1 MEILANNGHGM
12 ANEVGNA
19 GLPDICQVEDGLFE
33 NGLLTTTHSAFGAD
47 NIVDP
52 SGVYLEDESTKVDTK
67 KRAFDEESRDLH
79 IPSKKPAV
87 RSSSDSLIAEI
98 DPAPI
103 ISPLT
108 EAMIIDATEDE
119 TEER

>member
-1 MEILANNGHGM
+1 MEILANNGHSM

-33 NGLLTTTHSAFGAD
+33 NGLLTTTHSAFGD
-47 NIVDP
+47 DSMVDP

-67 KRAFDEESRDLH
+67 KRAFDEESKDLH

-87 RSSSDSLIAEI
+87 RSSSDALIAEV
-98 DPAPI
+98 DPVPI
-103 ISPLT
+103 SSSVT
-108 EAMIIDATEDE
+108 EAMIIDATEEE
-119 TEER
+119 TGER